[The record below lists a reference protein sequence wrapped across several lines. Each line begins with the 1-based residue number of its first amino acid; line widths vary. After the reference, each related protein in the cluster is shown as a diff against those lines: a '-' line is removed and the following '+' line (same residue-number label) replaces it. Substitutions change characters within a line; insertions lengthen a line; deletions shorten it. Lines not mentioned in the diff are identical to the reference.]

1 MMREFLRVLYRTI
14 QIQLKT
20 TKRREQYTFI
30 FPEFEQKQK
39 HLLHGMNWRNLI
51 LLSWCLLPDNG
62 QD

>member
-1 MMREFLRVLYRTI
+1 MVREFLRVLYRTI
-14 QIQLKT
+14 QIELKT

-39 HLLHGMNWRNLI
+39 HLLHGMNWRNHI